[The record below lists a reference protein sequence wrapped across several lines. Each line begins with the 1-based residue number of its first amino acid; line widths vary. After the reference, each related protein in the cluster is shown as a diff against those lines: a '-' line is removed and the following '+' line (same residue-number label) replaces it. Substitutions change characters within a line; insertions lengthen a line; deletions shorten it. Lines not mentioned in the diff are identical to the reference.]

1 MVTMTIH
8 LQFHILVAG
17 YEDLNDHD
25 FRRNDLCFQTA
36 IGRNVNPRRSLILC
50 WFENTADRRNL
61 VDINK
66 WLVKHFIDHQQTALI

>member
-8 LQFHILVAG
+8 LNHPKQFYILVAG

-36 IGRNVNPRRSLILC
+36 VGRNVNPRRSLILC
-50 WFENTADRRNL
+50 
-61 VDINK
+61 
-66 WLVKHFIDHQQTALI
+66 